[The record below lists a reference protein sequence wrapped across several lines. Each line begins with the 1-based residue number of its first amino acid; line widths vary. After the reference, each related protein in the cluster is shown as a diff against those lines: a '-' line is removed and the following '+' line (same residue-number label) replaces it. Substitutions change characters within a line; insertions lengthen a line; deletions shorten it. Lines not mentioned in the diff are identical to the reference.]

1 MSPGRGQ
8 WGDRQDA
15 VLEVHPVTELKG
27 LVDNWIL
34 LAQGLLG
41 SIGALA
47 FLVAFMYKIVAV
59 DPRSVM
65 EAKRWIGRIVF
76 GTIGVEVAG
85 TLTHAIISSVP
96 SGIH

>member
-1 MSPGRGQ
+1 M
-8 WGDRQDA
+8 A
-15 VLEVHPVTELKG
+15 ELKG

-34 LAQGLLG
+34 LAQGLIG

-47 FLVAFMYKIVAV
+47 FLVAFLYKIVAV
-59 DPRSVM
+59 EPRSVM

-85 TLTHAIISSVP
+85 TLTHAIIASIPGGV
-96 SGIH
+96 H

>member
-1 MSPGRGQ
+1 MSQ
-8 WGDRQDA
+8 
-15 VLEVHPVTELKG
+15 LKG

-34 LAQGLLG
+34 LAQGLIG

-47 FLVAFMYKIVAV
+47 FLIAFMYKIVAV

-85 TLTHAIISSVP
+85 TLTHAIIASIP
-96 SGIH
+96 GGIH

>member
-1 MSPGRGQ
+1 VAQ
-8 WGDRQDA
+8 
-15 VLEVHPVTELKG
+15 LKA

-41 SIGALA
+41 SVGALA
-47 FLVAFMYKIVAV
+47 FLIAFMYKIVAV

-85 TLTHAIISSVP
+85 TLTHAIIASIPGGV
-96 SGIH
+96 H

>member
-1 MSPGRGQ
+1 MSQ
-8 WGDRQDA
+8 
-15 VLEVHPVTELKG
+15 LKS

-34 LAQGLLG
+34 LAQGLIG

-47 FLVAFMYKIVAV
+47 FLIAFMYKIVAV

-85 TLTHAIISSVP
+85 TLTHAIISSIPGGV
-96 SGIH
+96 H

>member
-1 MSPGRGQ
+1 MAQ
-8 WGDRQDA
+8 
-15 VLEVHPVTELKG
+15 LKG

-34 LAQGLLG
+34 LAQGLIG

-47 FLVAFMYKIVAV
+47 FLIAFMYKIVAV

-76 GTIGVEVAG
+76 GTVGVEVAG
-85 TLTHAIISSVP
+85 TLTHAIIASIPGGV
-96 SGIH
+96 H

>member
-1 MSPGRGQ
+1 M
-8 WGDRQDA
+8 A
-15 VLEVHPVTELKG
+15 ALKG

-34 LAQGLLG
+34 LAQGLIG

-47 FLVAFMYKIVAV
+47 FLIAFMYKIVAV

-85 TLTHAIISSVP
+85 TLTHAIIASVP
-96 SGIH
+96 GGVH

>member
-1 MSPGRGQ
+1 V
-8 WGDRQDA
+8 A
-15 VLEVHPVTELKG
+15 ELKG

-41 SIGALA
+41 SVGALA
-47 FLVAFMYKIVAV
+47 FLIAFMYKIVAV

-96 SGIH
+96 GGVH